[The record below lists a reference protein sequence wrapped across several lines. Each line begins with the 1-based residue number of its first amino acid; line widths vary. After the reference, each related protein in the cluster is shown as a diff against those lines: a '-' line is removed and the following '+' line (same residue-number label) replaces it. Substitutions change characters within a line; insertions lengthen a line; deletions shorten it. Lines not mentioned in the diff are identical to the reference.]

1 MMTRTLTPILA
12 ALLLA
17 VAPMVH
23 ADTAKAKP
31 KPIAV
36 APVPAVVAPVVIQ
49 EKVVYHVNDSENAT
63 AAMRNVKN
71 HLEAAPDA
79 KIVIVTHS
87 KGIDFLLQGAADKSG
102 NPYEPTVQA
111 LKAKGVDFRVCN
123 NTLVSRKIDPAT
135 VIPEASIV
143 PSGVAEI
150 GRLQAKEG
158 YANLK
163 P

>member
-12 ALLLA
+12 ALMLS
-17 VAPMVH
+17 VAPM
-23 ADTAKAKP
+23 ASAGPLAEAAGP
-31 KPIAV
+31 SAS
-36 APVPAVVAPVVIQ
+36 AE

-71 HLEAAPDA
+71 HMNAAPDA

-87 KGIDFLLQGAADKSG
+87 KGIDFLLQGAADKNG

-123 NTLVSRKIDPAT
+123 NTLVSRKIDPKT
-135 VIPEASIV
+135 VLPEASIV

-150 GRLQAKEG
+150 GRMQSKEG
-158 YANLK
+158 YVYLK